1 MSPSEN
7 IYIHDVRPISDS
19 VATCRSQP
27 MKNDHVTTMEPPR
40 GESSLSRE
48 RKTRQL
54 VRCEWTIN
62 IGSRQTTWIEGN
74 RRDGKKVVRDTS
86 SVWQENA
93 QFLSCNIHRR
103 CYCHREAAVMTDDDA
118 RAFLFTLDILRTYT
132 YIYTHIY
139 FASLFELFEYLRYVD
154 SFRGSCR
161 VARLEIVWNNV
172 ASSDAYDTSTNGKV
186 Y

>member
-1 MSPSEN
+1 
-7 IYIHDVRPISDS
+7 
-19 VATCRSQP
+19 
-27 MKNDHVTTMEPPR
+27 
-40 GESSLSRE
+40 
-48 RKTRQL
+48 
-54 VRCEWTIN
+54 
-62 IGSRQTTWIEGN
+62 
-74 RRDGKKVVRDTS
+74 
-86 SVWQENA
+86 
-93 QFLSCNIHRR
+93 
-103 CYCHREAAVMTDDDA
+103 MTDDDA

-132 YIYTHIY
+132 YIYIYIYIHIY

>member
-1 MSPSEN
+1 MSPSKN
-7 IYIHDVRPISDS
+7 IYIYDVRPISDS

-62 IGSRQTTWIEGN
+62 IGSRQTTSIEGN
-74 RRDGKKVVRDTS
+74 SRDGEKVVRDTS
-86 SVWQENA
+86 FVWQENA
-93 QFLSCNIHRR
+93 QFLSCNIHRPLLLPSR
-103 CYCHREAAVMTDDDA
+103 SGGNDRWWCSSLLVHVRHIAYV
-118 RAFLFTLDILRTYT
+118 
-132 YIYTHIY
+132 YIHVYMY
-139 FASLFELFEYLRYVD
+139 FASLFELFEYPRYVD

-161 VARLEIVWNNV
+161 VARLEIVWSNV